1 MEQLNKEKIDLDNHK
16 LKEILDEELR
26 DRILNINK
34 KQLSKIGEMSYYYF
48 IGSSMVLVQ
57 LLQEDSLLQEI
68 KSEKEKKTL
77 IKNFD
82 CLIEYFKQLH
92 GEMEKEEIEKEIEI
106 LLNIRK
112 ELFDLSTAINGYEAE
127 LFYIKTLL
135 DHHTMKI
142 VGKEEYKNKT

>member
-57 LLQEDSLLQEI
+57 LHTTTPCI
-68 KSEKEKKTL
+68 
-77 IKNFD
+77 I
-82 CLIEYFKQLH
+82 YFKYTKCYSFGGKSKLPR
-92 GEMEKEEIEKEIEI
+92 G
-106 LLNIRK
+106 RS
-112 ELFDLSTAINGYEAE
+112 STTC
-127 LFYIKTLL
+127 IKLGI
-135 DHHTMKI
+135 DGI
-142 VGKEEYKNKT
+142 